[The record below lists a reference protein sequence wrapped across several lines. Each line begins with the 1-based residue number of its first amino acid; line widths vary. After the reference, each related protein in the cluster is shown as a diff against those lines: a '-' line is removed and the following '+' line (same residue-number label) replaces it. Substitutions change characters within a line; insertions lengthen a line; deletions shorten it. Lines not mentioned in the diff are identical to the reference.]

1 MKLKKLFLQLFVSS
15 RIRKI
20 GKNMTHYTTT
30 AINRQEV
37 KTYKY
42 RDYSIIYSNDDVK
55 LLIDKRELKINLIE
69 KLYLKV
75 K

>member
-1 MKLKKLFLQLFVSS
+1 MRLKKLFLQLFVSS

-20 GKNMTHYTTT
+20 GKNMTHFTTT

-37 KTYKY
+37 KTYKF

-55 LLIDKRELKINLIE
+55 LLIDKRELNINFIE
-69 KLYLKV
+69 RLYLKCR
-75 K
+75 